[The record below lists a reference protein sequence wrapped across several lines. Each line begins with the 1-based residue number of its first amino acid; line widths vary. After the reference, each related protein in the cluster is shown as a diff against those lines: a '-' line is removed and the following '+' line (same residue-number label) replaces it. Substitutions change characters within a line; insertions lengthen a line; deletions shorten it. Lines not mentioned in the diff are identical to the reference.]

1 MKSTYGYSSYRG
13 RSTGRRVLTALIV
26 LLCLV
31 LAAAIAGFFLLQG
44 HIYYGEDGRAHV
56 DLPGWGQSAQPTPTP
71 ADPVILVSPGPDE
84 TARPTPTP
92 VQQQGALTLSAPL
105 SGVWDSLEGE
115 AVLAL
120 CDGCALFDMKGTD
133 GMLGYVSDLPLAI
146 AMGTSDA
153 TPGRNEALKSLN
165 ETQGL
170 YTVARV
176 SCFRDN
182 RAPRWRNDM
191 ALRSYAGN
199 WLDAGRVRWLN
210 VAVPDTRDY
219 LVGVCTELAAL
230 GFDEIWLDCAGYP
243 TSGELENIKA
253 GESYDPE
260 NLAAPV
266 EAFYAAVSQALAD
279 YPEVKVGI
287 TASPAVL
294 AGQAD
299 GSGQSLTA
307 LKTYADRLYVPLPQ
321 SEEEAT
327 ACARA
332 VEGMERPVC
341 LGAADFL
348 TEEEAQTMEDY
359 GLAWG
364 SLAETHAAE
373 TP

>member
-1 MKSTYGYSSYRG
+1 MKSSYGYSSYRG

-31 LAAAIAGFFLLQG
+31 LAAAVVGFFLLQG

-71 ADPVILVSPGPDE
+71 ADPVILVTPGPDE
-84 TARPTPTP
+84 SVRPTPTP
-92 VQQQGALTLSAPL
+92 APQSALTLSAPL

-120 CDGCALFDMKGTD
+120 CDGCALFDMKGTE

-153 TPGRNEALKSLN
+153 TPGRNQALKSMN
-165 ETQGL
+165 ETPGL

-176 SCFRDN
+176 SCFRDD

-210 VAVPDTRDY
+210 VAAPDTRDY

-253 GESYDPE
+253 GETYDRE
-260 NLAAPV
+260 NLTAPV
-266 EAFYAAVSQALAD
+266 EEFYAAVGQALAD

-294 AGQAD
+294 AGEDD
-299 GSGQSLTA
+299 GSGQSLSA

-321 SEEEAT
+321 SREVAQ
-327 ACARA
+327 ACEQA

-341 LGAADFL
+341 LGSADFL
-348 TEEEAQTMEDY
+348 TAEEAQTMKDY
-359 GLAWG
+359 GLEWG
-364 SLAETHAAE
+364 SLAETHVSE